1 VQCIV
6 ARGWAAALWGDSART
21 GQAVAPRQH
30 GIPSVCK
37 AMALHSRGR
46 DVCLPPVHACSCAS
60 LHPSCHRC
68 AIAPSYA
75 AKLVLVQGELQRR
88 RSASNVFAGR
98 HGFITPRDLF
108 RCGCGSWQGLFS
120 SLALG
125 ARENSLLLLTAGRC
139 GVWRTCVTCRLVS
152 VCSCLVGWPQVGG
165 ARRCRLP
172 AACRGRLCRAGRAAA
187 QRRGAGRG

>member
-1 VQCIV
+1 MWTTSQMMSWPRSWRSGELFHCGAEGTGGEHSLRRYSAGHRCKGLGCGPV
-6 ARGWAAALWGDSART
+6 GGSART

-46 DVCLPPVHACSCAS
+46 DVCLPPFHACSCAS
-60 LHPSCHRC
+60 LRPTCHRC

-139 GVWRTCVTCRLVS
+139 GVWQTCVT
-152 VCSCLVGWPQVGG
+152 
-165 ARRCRLP
+165 
-172 AACRGRLCRAGRAAA
+172 
-187 QRRGAGRG
+187 